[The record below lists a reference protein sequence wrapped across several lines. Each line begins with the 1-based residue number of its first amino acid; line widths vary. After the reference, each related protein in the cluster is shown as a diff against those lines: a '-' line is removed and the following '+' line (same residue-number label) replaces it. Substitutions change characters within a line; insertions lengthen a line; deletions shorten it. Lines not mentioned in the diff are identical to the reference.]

1 MKAMK
6 ITVCILLVVSMLAV
20 GFCFGVAQWK
30 KQQTEESEVPT
41 GEENVAY
48 GDPVFPM
55 NVVSTSSFVEET
67 LPTIDPTKAESF
79 SPYYDE
85 FPRSE
90 NDTNFQSHGT
100 ATYANINGKTVTA
113 DAFFRLKKEALNDPN
128 VGCGL
133 LLYQCLQYKIK
144 HPEAPVSISF
154 STYRLSVT
162 AAVCVLPESRYYGY
176 IRALF
181 DADYDNHGFVRIA
194 YMLVEAARM
203 GIDVTIVGQLGSYG
217 VLQYDPVTGEVAKKD
232 EPHYIPYFEEGLTYD
247 CYEKYAAG
255 KKVSDYMTFKPV
267 DWDVY
272 DKGSTDMMH
281 VKALAVSHY
290 LATDG
295 SEHES
300 AVWVSSSNLDTVNYL
315 GQNGNN
321 GAQSGALVS
330 DHDDVYRV
338 TKNFLDLMARFADQ
352 EDVYELRAFVMQQ
365 NEEQAALILAGRE
378 SEIPSDEQII
388 YLGSETDQVFEMY
401 FTPLG
406 GGFDAWDTVQNPM
419 CKYVD
424 QLSRADQGE
433 YIIYS
438 FNNPNYYQKGF
449 FVCQTMYE
457 KVNKA
462 FLENRNPENRVY
474 IQAGNYPID
483 TLMGLEVGTDIGVKS
498 LISSGIVTHSK
509 DVQLSYQLDGER
521 NYVSLM
527 SSCNF
532 HTGAFYY
539 QTNSILV
546 IRETDE
552 TGDTFFRKFGK
563 VSSHGTIS
571 DEGVEPSSEERMV
584 LEDHMETLPTTFEA
598 NFVLDSKDASAKGV
612 LMGNYDNW
620 HPNVTYEIY
629 EDGHPRVYYRDGN
642 RKGIICLF
650 DQVDVRQYAD
660 IHLAIVNDREAAE
673 LRCYVNG
680 ELKQTIKGKAPTS
693 LYETKQKFAIGADYR
708 SGMSQMFD
716 GVIQSVAVWSDVR
729 SAEEIRADYL
739 AQSISVEDEALLVA
753 FDLTRPGEEKYRDLS
768 SNRNDIIIEEL
779 WLDDREVEPL
789 PEYAYSFVA
798 IGDTQE
804 LSEDDPEKLSA
815 LYDWILA
822 NKDSQKIQYVM
833 GLGDITQKSYDHEW
847 SFAKEQ
853 IYKLNGVLPY
863 SLTRG
868 NHDHYDDYNRTFLD
882 GVYSSTMDGFF
893 REDSVTDVYDT
904 FRVGN
909 TDYLVLC
916 LDFGPSDEV
925 LAWAGQVI
933 AEHPN
938 HRVIIT
944 THEYLFRDGTTLDEA
959 DAYSATRYP
968 HCVGDTINDGDGIW
982 EKLASKYSNI
992 VLVMSGH
999 DPWDHIICTQSEGEQ
1014 GNTVTQM
1021 LIDPQGL
1028 DHGYGGTGMVAML
1041 YFSADGNTMTV
1052 RYYSTDRLQYGSAL
1066 SQFTVSLAHS
1076 F

>member
-1 MKAMK
+1 MKAIK
-6 ITVCILLVVSMLAV
+6 IAVCILLVVSMLAV

-30 KQQTEESEVPT
+30 KHLDEGTEEPL
-41 GEENVAY
+41 EEEY

-55 NVVSTSSFVEET
+55 NIISTSSFFEET
-67 LPTIDPTKAESF
+67 FPTIDPTKGQSF

-113 DAFFRLKKEALNDPN
+113 DAFYRQQKESLNDPN

-133 LLYQCLQYKIK
+133 LLYQCIQYKIK
-144 HPEAPVSISF
+144 HPDAPVSVSF

-162 AAVCVLPESRYYGY
+162 AAVCVIPESRYYGY

-181 DADYDNHGFVRIA
+181 DEDYDSYGFVRIA

-203 GIDVTIVGQLGSYG
+203 GIDVTVVGQLGSYG
-217 VLQYDPVTGEVAKKD
+217 VLQYDPATGEVAKKA
-232 EPHYIPYFEEGLTYD
+232 EPYYVPYFEEGLTFD
-247 CYEKYAAG
+247 CYEKYAEG
-255 KKVSDYMTFKPV
+255 KKVSDFMTFKPV
-267 DWDVY
+267 QWDVH

-295 SEHES
+295 SEHDS

-330 DHDDVYRV
+330 GHDDVFRV
-338 TKNFLDLMARFADQ
+338 TKNFIDLMASYPDQ
-352 EDVYELRAFVMQQ
+352 EDMYELRYVA
-365 NEEQAALILAGRE
+365 NERSTRQAQLILAGRE
-378 SEIPSDEQII
+378 SEIPADEQII
-388 YLGSETDQVFEMY
+388 YLGSENDKVFEMY

-406 GGFDAWDTVQNPM
+406 GDYDAWDPIQNPY
-419 CKYVD
+419 CKYFEMMPKSE
-424 QLSRADQGE
+424 LGE
-433 YIIYS
+433 YMIFS
-438 FNNPNYYQKGF
+438 WNNPAYYRNGF

-457 KVNKA
+457 MVDQA
-462 FLENRNPENRVY
+462 FMTNRHPENRVHVKV
-474 IQAGNYPID
+474 GGYPLD
-483 TLMGLEVGTDIGVKS
+483 NFNSLELGTEIGFRLLQNRGMDV
-498 LISSGIVTHSK
+498 HSK
-509 DVQLSYQLDGER
+509 DVQLSYQIDGER
-521 NYVSLM
+521 YYISMM

-532 HTGAFYY
+532 HVGALYY

-552 TGDTFFRKFGK
+552 TGDTFFRKFGNEASFGAI
-563 VSSHGTIS
+563 V
-571 DEGVEPSSEERMV
+571 DEGVEPSSEERMI
-584 LEDHMETLPTTFEA
+584 LEDPMAALPTTFEA
-598 NFVLDSKDASAKGV
+598 SFVLDSKTDAAKGV

-629 EDGHPRVYYRDGN
+629 EDGHPRVYFRDGD
-642 RKGIICLF
+642 RKGKVCLF
-650 DQVDVRQYAD
+650 DQVDVRGYSD
-660 IHLAIVNDREAAE
+660 IHLAIVNDRAAAK
-673 LRCYVNG
+673 LHCYVNG
-680 ELKQTIKGKAPTS
+680 ELKQTISGKAPTS
-693 LYETKQKFAIGADYR
+693 LYEVKQKFVIGADHR
-708 SGMSQMFD
+708 NGLSERFD
-716 GVIQSVAVWSDVR
+716 GVIQNIAVWSDVR
-729 SAEEIRADYL
+729 TAEEIRADYL
-739 AQSISVEDEALLVA
+739 TRAVSTEDESLLVC
-753 FDLTRPGEEKYRDLS
+753 FDLTAAGEEKYRDLS
-768 SNRNDIIIEEL
+768 KNSNDIVIEDL
-779 WLDDREVEPL
+779 WLDEREVEPL
-789 PEYAYSFVA
+789 PEYAYSFAV

-804 LSEDDPEKLSA
+804 LSEDDPEKLAA

-833 GLGDITQKSYDHEW
+833 GLGDITQKSYDFEW

-853 IYKLNGVLPY
+853 IEKLNGILPY

-868 NHDHYDDYNRTFLD
+868 NHDKYADYNRTFL
-882 GVYSSTMDGFF
+882 GGFCSEQMDGFF
-893 REDSVTDVYDT
+893 KADSMTDVYDT

-916 LDFGPSDEV
+916 LDFGPSDDV

-933 AEHPN
+933 EAHPH

-944 THEYLFRDGTTLDEA
+944 THEYLFRDGTTLDAA
-959 DAYSATRYP
+959 DAYSATKYP

-982 EKLASKYSNI
+982 EKLASKYSNV

-999 DPWDHIICTQSEGEQ
+999 DPWDHIICTQSKGDA

-1028 DHGYGGTGMVAML
+1028 DAGCGGTGMVAML
-1041 YFSADGNTMTV
+1041 YFSEDGNTMTV
-1052 RYYSTDRLQYGSAL
+1052 RYYSTDRLEYGSAL
-1066 SQFTVSLAHS
+1066 SQFTVSLVK
-1076 F
+1076 